1 MPRYVFLALLLV
13 VLSVAPAAWAG
24 PGDKIRTLFDRF
36 VAAQNAHDLS
46 AVRGLLWNS
55 ARFLWV
61 ARGTL
66 IWGREAGLKRFEA
79 LYQGTWRLE
88 ANAAELHVTMLSN
101 DVAQLY
107 VPVVFTIGPPGQPA
121 QTTRFL
127 MNQTIIKTPA
137 GWKVASILP
146 IPVPVQAAG
155 IPSSAG
161 PGAHASVGRQGRSE
175 ENFASTRACTP
186 TPACGGEA
194 AHSFLH
200 LRSGSKFR

>member
-1 MPRYVFLALLLV
+1 MLPG
-13 VLSVAPAAWAG
+13 APAAWAG
-24 PGDKIRTLFDRF
+24 PEDEIRTLFDRF

-46 AVRGLLWNS
+46 AVRGLLWDS

-61 ARGTL
+61 TRGTP
-66 IWGREAGLKRFEA
+66 IWGREAGLKRFKA
-79 LYQGTWRLE
+79 LYQGTWRRGD
-88 ANAAELHVTMLSN
+88 AAELHVTMLSN

-107 VPVVFTIGPPGQPA
+107 VPIVFTIGPAGQAAP
-121 QTTRFL
+121 TTRFL

-161 PGAHASVGRQGRSE
+161 PGAHASVGR
-175 ENFASTRACTP
+175 
-186 TPACGGEA
+186 
-194 AHSFLH
+194 
-200 LRSGSKFR
+200 

>member
-1 MPRYVFLALLLV
+1 MRRYVFLALLLL
-13 VLSVAPAAWAG
+13 VLPVAPAAWAR
-24 PGDKIRTLFDRF
+24 PEDEIRTLFDRF

-46 AVRGLLWNS
+46 AVRGLLWDS

-61 ARGTL
+61 TRGTP

-88 ANAAELHVTMLSN
+88 ANAAELHVTMLGK

-107 VPVVFTIGPPGQPA
+107 VPIVFTIGAAGQAA
-121 QTTRFL
+121 QPTHFL
-127 MNQTIIKTPA
+127 MNQTIIKTPG

-161 PGAHASVGRQGRSE
+161 PGAYASVGR
-175 ENFASTRACTP
+175 
-186 TPACGGEA
+186 
-194 AHSFLH
+194 
-200 LRSGSKFR
+200 

>member
-1 MPRYVFLALLLV
+1 MRRSVVLAWLLLV
-13 VLSVAPAAWAG
+13 LPVAPAAWAG
-24 PGDKIRTLFDRF
+24 PEDEIRTLFDRF
-36 VAAQNAHDLS
+36 VTAQNAHDLS
-46 AVRGLLWNS
+46 AVRGLLWDS

-61 ARGTL
+61 TRGTP
-66 IWGREAGLKRFEA
+66 IWGREAALKRFEA

-88 ANAAELHVTMLSN
+88 ANAAELRVTMLSH

-107 VPVVFTIGPPGQPA
+107 VPIVFTIGPPGQPA

-175 ENFASTRACTP
+175 ENFASTLACTP
-186 TPACGGEA
+186 TPACGVGA

-200 LRSGSKFR
+200 LLSGSKFR

>member
-24 PGDKIRTLFDRF
+24 PGTRF
-36 VAAQNAHDLS
+36 GHS
-46 AVRGLLWNS
+46 
-55 ARFLWV
+55 
-61 ARGTL
+61 
-66 IWGREAGLKRFEA
+66 EAGLKRFEA

-127 MNQTIIKTPA
+127 MNQTITKASA

-175 ENFASTRACTP
+175 ENFASTLAFTP
-186 TPACGGEA
+186 TPACGVEA

-200 LRSGSKFR
+200 LLSGSKFR

>member
-1 MPRYVFLALLLV
+1 MQRYVFLALLSLG
-13 VLSVAPAAWAG
+13 LSVAPAAWAG
-24 PGDKIRTLFDRF
+24 PEDEIRALFERF

-46 AVRGLLWNS
+46 AVGDLLWDS

-61 ARGTL
+61 TRGTP

-79 LYQGTWRLE
+79 LYHGTWHLE
-88 ANAAELHVTMLSN
+88 PNAAELQVTMLSS

-107 VPVVFTIGPPGQPA
+107 VPIVFTIGAAGQEA
-121 QTTRFL
+121 HTTRFL

-146 IPVPVQAAG
+146 IPVPVRAAG

-161 PGAHASVGRQGRSE
+161 PGARASVGQ
-175 ENFASTRACTP
+175 
-186 TPACGGEA
+186 
-194 AHSFLH
+194 
-200 LRSGSKFR
+200 

>member
-1 MPRYVFLALLLV
+1 MPRYVFLALLLL

-24 PGDKIRTLFDRF
+24 PEDEIRTLFDRF
-36 VAAQNAHDLS
+36 VAAQNAHDLT
-46 AVRGLLWNS
+46 AVRGLLWDS

-61 ARGTL
+61 TRGTP
-66 IWGREAGLKRFEA
+66 IWGREAALKRFEA
-79 LYQGTWRLE
+79 LS
-88 ANAAELHVTMLSN
+88 ELHVTMFSN

-107 VPVVFTIGPPGQPA
+107 VPIVFTIGPPGQPA

-155 IPSSAG
+155 IP
-161 PGAHASVGRQGRSE
+161 
-175 ENFASTRACTP
+175 
-186 TPACGGEA
+186 
-194 AHSFLH
+194 
-200 LRSGSKFR
+200 

>member
-1 MPRYVFLALLLV
+1 MRRYVFLALLSLA
-13 VLSVAPAAWAG
+13 LSVAPAAWAG
-24 PGDKIRTLFDRF
+24 PEDEIRALFERF

-46 AVRGLLWNS
+46 AVGDLLWDS

-61 ARGTL
+61 TRGTP

-88 ANAAELHVTMLSN
+88 VNTAELHVTMLSN

-107 VPVVFTIGPPGQPA
+107 VPIVFTTGAAGQAA

-146 IPVPVQAAG
+146 IPVRVQAAG
-155 IPSSAG
+155 IPPSAR
-161 PGAHASVGRQGRSE
+161 PGAHASVGR
-175 ENFASTRACTP
+175 
-186 TPACGGEA
+186 
-194 AHSFLH
+194 
-200 LRSGSKFR
+200 